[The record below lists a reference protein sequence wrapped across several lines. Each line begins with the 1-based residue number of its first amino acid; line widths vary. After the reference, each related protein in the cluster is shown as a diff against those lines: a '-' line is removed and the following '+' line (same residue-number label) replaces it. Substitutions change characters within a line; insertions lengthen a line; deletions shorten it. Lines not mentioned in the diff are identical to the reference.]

1 MVQTVEIAMD
11 NAREMIT
18 VTGAEL
24 LTEIEI

>member
-1 MVQTVEIAMD
+1 MKIAMD

-24 LTEIEI
+24 PTEMEI